1 VQELFPVRVG
11 GTMFDAT
18 TNRILR
24 KVTNM
29 KAELYPYLRNVAL
42 ESGLMAGQTEY
53 TKFIILSRSR
63 VGSNFLRGLLNS
75 HSQVTVFGELFQNKK
90 EIGWALPGYYPSRRT
105 LRLFHES
112 PVDFLEKK
120 VFRAFPENTG
130 AVGFKI
136 FYYHAQDDKWKPVW
150 NHLQS
155 MPDLKVIH
163 MKRRNVLKTH
173 LSRQRAVRTDRWVN
187 TNGSR
192 EPQRSI
198 SLDYEKC
205 LDDFIRTRAWE
216 EAYDAYFAGN
226 DTIEVMYEDLAAD
239 YRSEIRCIQEFLGV
253 SLEAVQPET
262 YKQSRQPLSE
272 AIANYCEL
280 KERFQQTPWSPFFE
294 E

>member
-1 VQELFPVRVG
+1 MINE
-11 GTMFDAT
+11 T
-18 TNRILR
+18 TDSILR
-24 KVTNM
+24 MVRQM
-29 KAELYPYLRNVAL
+29 KAGLYPYFRNLAL

-53 TKFIILSRSR
+53 TKFIILGRSR

-75 HSQVTVFGELFQNKK
+75 HSQVTVFGELFQNKE
-90 EIGWALPGYYPSRRT
+90 EIGWALPGYYPSRKTRQ
-105 LRLFHES
+105 LFHEA
-112 PVDFLEKK
+112 PVDFLESK
-120 VFRAFPENTG
+120 VFTAFPEHTG

-136 FYYHAQDDKWKPVW
+136 FYYHAQDEKWKPVW
-150 NHLQS
+150 DYLRE

-163 MKRRNVLKTH
+163 MKRHNILKTH
-173 LSRQRAVRTDRWVN
+173 LSRQRAVKTDRWVN
-187 TNGSR
+187 TNGRR

-216 EAYDAYFAGN
+216 DAYDAYFAGN

-239 YRSEIRCIQEFLGV
+239 YQREIRRIQEFLGV
-253 SLEAVQPET
+253 NFEDVQPET

-280 KERFQQTPWSPFFE
+280 RERFQQTPWSTFFE

>member
-1 VQELFPVRVG
+1 MKQ
-11 GTMFDAT
+11 
-18 TNRILR
+18 
-24 KVTNM
+24 M

-42 ESGLMAGQTEY
+42 ETGLMAGQTEY
-53 TKFIILSRSR
+53 VKFIILGRSR

-75 HSQVTVFGELFQNKK
+75 HSEVTVFGELFQNKE
-90 EIGWALPGYYPSRRT
+90 EIGWVLPGYYPSRRM
-105 LRLFHES
+105 LRLFHEA

-120 VFRAFPENTG
+120 VFKAFPEHTA

-136 FYYHAQDDKWKPVW
+136 FYYHAQDEKWKPVW
-150 NHLQS
+150 DYLQS

-163 MKRRNVLKTH
+163 MKRRNILKTH
-173 LSRQRAVRTDRWVN
+173 LSRQRAIKTDRWVN
-187 TNGSR
+187 TYGSR

-198 SLDYEKC
+198 SLDYEAC

-226 DTIEVMYEDLAAD
+226 DILEVMYEDLAAD
-239 YRSEIRCIQEFLGV
+239 YQWEVTRIQAFLGV
-253 SLEAVQPET
+253 EYEHVQPVN
-262 YKQSRQPLSE
+262 YKKSRQSLSE

-294 E
+294 D